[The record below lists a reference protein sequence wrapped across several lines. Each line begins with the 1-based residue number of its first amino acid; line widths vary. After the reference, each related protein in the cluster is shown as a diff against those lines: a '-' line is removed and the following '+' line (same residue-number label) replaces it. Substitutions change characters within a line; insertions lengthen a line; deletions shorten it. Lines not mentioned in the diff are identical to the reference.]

1 MHLISKCCFVNRL
14 LISDK
19 GRMFCARYRDNEELI
34 EAEYFAYLIS
44 TLLGIRN
51 VPVAIPVKV
60 HYFNK
65 DLACLIFKCCI

>member
-1 MHLISKCCFVNRL
+1 
-14 LISDK
+14 
-19 GRMFCARYRDNEELI
+19 MFCARYRDNEELI